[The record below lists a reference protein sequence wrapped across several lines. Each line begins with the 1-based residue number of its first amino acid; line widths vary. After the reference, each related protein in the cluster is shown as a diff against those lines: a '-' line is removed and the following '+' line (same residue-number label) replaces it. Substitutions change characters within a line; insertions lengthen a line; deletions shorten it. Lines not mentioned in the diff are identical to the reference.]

1 MEIGVLTPPNRAYG
15 DAGKILDSLTGIK
28 TREKINKTNFS
39 AGSIEHWTLE
49 STSWKFTALKIIDKR
64 ADLRKIK

>member
-15 DAGKILDSLTGIK
+15 DAGKILASLAGIE
-28 TREKINKTNFS
+28 TREKINKANFS

-49 STSWKFTALKIIDKR
+49 GTSWKFAALKIIDKR
-64 ADLRKIK
+64 ADLRKTK